1 MIAKLNNELLYNMEL
16 LKINLDS
23 FSSSIKGA
31 LKRISDDE
39 KKGIFLLYINIFDDK
54 IKKKHPQ
61 IHFPINLL
69 SMQTEK

>member
-1 MIAKLNNELLYNMEL
+1 MIAKFNNELLSNMEL

-39 KKGIFLLYINIFDDK
+39 KKGIFATD
-54 IKKKHPQ
+54 
-61 IHFPINLL
+61 
-69 SMQTEK
+69 

>member
-54 IKKKHPQ
+54 IKKTPTNTFSHQ
-61 IHFPINLL
+61 PIINAN
-69 SMQTEK
+69 